1 MAISQKQISLFTED
15 KSMSS
20 QGDFPAN
27 HTHQQVNALEKRM
40 TDTSGQK
47 CLEQLRKFNHVGLWA
62 KTFSALLIG
71 MEDWYSRKCRLT
83 WKLKGTKSNRLFFQ
97 LSVSTLPTEETEF
110 GLLLKTPCAAD
121 SYSENLSKKE
131 QKMGNSGTL
140 AQEVATGF
148 VEKRGVL
155 LPTPNAAEGYKST
168 GAENQDSLTK
178 RARYQML
185 PTPTT
190 QEAET
195 PCELDKN
202 GRRLTKDKKDSHSL
216 NLGRMASMQMLPT
229 PNARDWK
236 GATKPGERVSST
248 GKKQKYGEMLPDI
261 VKRMQKEM
269 LPTPLKSDTNA
280 ARPSENWDGSDLT
293 GYVNK
298 GNTGTLFQLN
308 PLFVE
313 EMMGFPATW
322 TLLPFL
328 NGEESQSKPTE
339 TQ

>member
-1 MAISQKQISLFTED
+1 MAISQKQISMFTED

-20 QGDFPAN
+20 QEDFPAN

-148 VEKRGVL
+148 VKKRGVL
-155 LPTPNAAEGYKST
+155 LPTPNASEGYKST

-178 RARYQML
+178 RARY
-185 PTPTT
+185 
-190 QEAET
+190 
-195 PCELDKN
+195 
-202 GRRLTKDKKDSHSL
+202 
-216 NLGRMASMQMLPT
+216 QMLPT

-261 VKRMQKEM
+261 VKRMQTEM
-269 LPTPLKSDTNA
+269 LPTPIKSDTNA

-322 TLLPFL
+322 TLSPFL